1 MRPVRIIT
9 AVVFAAAVAVTGCAA
24 HSTAVNP
31 PVTPVVDAPAPP
43 APSPAPKPIP
53 VPVPAPQGAGPG

>member
-24 HSTAVNP
+24 HSTAADP
-31 PVTPVVDAPAPP
+31 SAVVAN
-43 APSPAPKPIP
+43 KPLDSTGRVI
-53 VPVPAPQGAGPG
+53 

>member
-1 MRPVRIIT
+1 MRPARIIT

-24 HSTAVNP
+24 HSTAVSP

-43 APSPAPKPIP
+43 ATVK
-53 VPVPAPQGAGPG
+53 VK